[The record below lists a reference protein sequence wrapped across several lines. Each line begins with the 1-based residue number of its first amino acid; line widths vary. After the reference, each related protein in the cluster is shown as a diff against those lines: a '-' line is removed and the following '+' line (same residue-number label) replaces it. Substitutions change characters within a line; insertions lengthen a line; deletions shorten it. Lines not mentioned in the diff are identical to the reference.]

1 MPKEP
6 LSRLHRVFQEMH
18 GPAVDALKDFLEF
31 LRSQRAL
38 SPATVRN
45 YGADLAQWFLF
56 LKDLLGRSRLDMED
70 VSESALRRF
79 IFHRHPRLA
88 KSSQARAL
96 ATYRCFFRFLV
107 ERGRLERNPAR
118 SLRSPK
124 ASVTVPG
131 FLDVDD
137 MMAFLDALQ
146 KRAKVPSAPWTAV
159 RDWALFET
167 LYSTGLRVGELVRL
181 NLDHVDLHEG
191 MVRTMG
197 KGAKERIVPIGSKAL
212 EAIRCYRAAF
222 KKQWPGSSDPEA
234 LFLNG
239 RGGRLTDRSVRR
251 LLTAR
256 LRDAGQWR
264 PLSPHGIRHSFAT
277 HLLGS
282 GADLRSIQEM
292 LGHAGLSTTQRY
304 TKVDLD
310 RLMSVYDAA
319 HPRSRKDKP

>member
-1 MPKEP
+1 MSKEA
-6 LSRLHRVFQEMH
+6 LSGLQRVFREME
-18 GPAVDALKDFLEF
+18 GPALDAVKDFLDF
-31 LRSQRAL
+31 LSSRRAL
-38 SPATVRN
+38 SPATVRS

-56 LKDLLGRSRLDMED
+56 LKDVLGRSRLEIPDL
-70 VSESALRRF
+70 SESSLRRF
-79 IFHRHPRLA
+79 VFHKHPRLA

-96 ATYRCFFRFLV
+96 ATYRSFFRFLT
-107 ERGRLERNPAR
+107 ERYGLERNPAR
-118 SLRSPK
+118 TLRSPK
-124 ASVTVPG
+124 ASVTVPA

-137 MMAFLDALQ
+137 MQAFLDALQ
-146 KRAKVPSAPWTAV
+146 RNAKAPSAPWTTV

-181 NLDHVDLHEG
+181 NHKHLDLHEG

-197 KGAKERIVPIGSKAL
+197 KGAKERIVPIGSKAV
-212 EAIRCYRAAF
+212 EAIRSYITAF
-222 KKQWPGSSDPEA
+222 KNQWQGSYDPEA
-234 LFLNG
+234 LFLNA
-239 RGGRLTDRSVRR
+239 RGGRLSDRSVRR
-251 LLTAR
+251 LLTER
-256 LRDAGQWR
+256 LREAGQWR

-319 HPRSRKDKP
+319 HPRSRKDTP

>member
-1 MPKEP
+1 MGKDTSS
-6 LSRLHRVFQEMH
+6 LLHRVFQELE
-18 GPAVDALKDFLEF
+18 GPAVDAVKSFLDF

-38 SPATVRN
+38 SPATVRS

-56 LKDLLGRSRLDMED
+56 LKDLLGRSRLEMDD
-70 VSESALRRF
+70 LSEASLRRF

-96 ATYRCFFRFLV
+96 ATYRSFFRFLM
-107 ERGRLERNPAR
+107 ERQSLDRNPAR

-124 ASVTVPG
+124 ASVTVPA

-137 MMAFLDALQ
+137 MSAFLDTLQ
-146 KRAKVPSAPWTAV
+146 RNAQAPSAPWIAV

-181 NLDHVDLHEG
+181 NHGHIDTHEG
-191 MVRTMG
+191 MVRTVG

-212 EAIRCYRAAF
+212 DAIRCYLNAF
-222 KKQWPGSSDPEA
+222 RHQWQGPYDQEA
-234 LFLNG
+234 LFLNA
-239 RGGRLTDRSVRR
+239 RGGRLSDRSVRR
-251 LLTAR
+251 LLTER
-256 LRDAGQWR
+256 LREAGQWR

-319 HPRSRKDKP
+319 HPRSRKESP